1 MKKAIILIVAT
12 LLICTTAICG
22 TFAWLN
28 AKTAKIEN
36 VFTVGEGIGLTLT
49 ETTTGYVV
57 EPGATIAKDPK
68 VTVTSNG
75 GGCWVFVK
83 VESTL
88 PEFVKYT
95 IDSAW
100 TAGPGV
106 DGVYYIENAAETS
119 YPVLAGNVVTVDSDV
134 SDVSAAANATL
145 SFTAYAIQDD
155 AADNAAD
162 AWAAMLVELA

>member
-1 MKKAIILIVAT
+1 MKKAIILVVAT
-12 LLICTTAICG
+12 ILVCTSVICG

-28 AKTAKIEN
+28 VKTNTITN

-49 ETTTGYVV
+49 ETTQDYVV
-57 EPGATIAKDPK
+57 EPGATIAKDPT

-88 PEFVKYT
+88 PEFVKYS

-100 TAGPGV
+100 TAVPGV
-106 DGVYYIENAAETS
+106 DGVYYIENAAETA

-145 SFTAYAIQDD
+145 AFTAYAIQDD
-155 AADNAAD
+155 AGATAEA